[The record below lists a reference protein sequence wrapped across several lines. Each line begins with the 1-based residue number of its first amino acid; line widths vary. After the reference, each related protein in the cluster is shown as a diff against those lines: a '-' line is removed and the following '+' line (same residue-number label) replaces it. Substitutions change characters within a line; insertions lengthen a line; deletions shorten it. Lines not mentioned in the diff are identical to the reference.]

1 MLFNTKM
8 KTISETQ
15 GVSMG
20 KRTESIYVPTLFK
33 EKTDSECKV
42 IRRGLRNDTI
52 KAVLTVKSLF
62 IKGKTKELND
72 FIAEYYAEA
81 KKYYIDPAHPFSSN
95 FSKLDENTIKQ
106 FSKLVSDYAEKSA
119 KAAKKPKSAKTAKE
133 TTKIETKVET
143 KTENK

>member
-1 MLFNTKM
+1 MLFNNKM
-8 KTISETQ
+8 KTISQTQ

-20 KRTESIYVPTLFK
+20 KKTESVYLPTLFK

-95 FSKLDENTIKQ
+95 FSKLDETTIKQ
-106 FSKLVSDYAEKSA
+106 FSKLVSDYA
-119 KAAKKPKSAKTAKE
+119 AAKPKATKTAKTAKE
-133 TTKIETKVET
+133 TATKVET
-143 KTENK
+143 KQETKVENK